1 MKFSH
6 AFAASALALL
16 SCSAQAGVISTGP
29 ATGASVLCI
38 ANNGCTGGAFTAYE
52 QFSLAEAGK
61 VTAIDWIARLQ
72 GGAAD
77 FRGARATIYGSDPAL
92 GSAAPLHVIAPQ
104 MNPLLS
110 NSELF
115 ADAFTITLSR
125 LSIELAAGD
134 YWIGMQNLTG
144 QYGATMACSDCT
156 FGSYTQGLDN
166 SNEYYQRRGDLAFR
180 VTIPE
185 PATVGLMALGLMG
198 FAASRRRR
206 KHG

>member
-6 AFAASALALL
+6 ALAASALALL
-16 SCSAQAGVISTGP
+16 SCTAQAGVITTGP
-29 ATGASVLCI
+29 ATGASIWCI
-38 ANNGCTGGAFTAYE
+38 ADHGCTGGAFTAYE
-52 QFSLAEAGK
+52 QFSLKSDGK
-61 VTAIDWIARLQ
+61 ITAIDWVARLQ

-77 FRGARATIYGSDPAL
+77 FRGAHATIYGSDPAL
-92 GSAAPLHVIAPQ
+92 GNATPLHVIAPQ

-110 NSELF
+110 RSELF
-115 ADAFTITLSR
+115 ADAFTITLTR

-134 YWIGMQNLTG
+134 YWIGMQNLAG

-156 FGSYTQGLDN
+156 FGSFTQGRDN
-166 SNEYYQRRGDLAFR
+166 SNEYYERRGDLAFR

-206 KHG
+206 NYS